1 MSYHNISSSALIDL
15 SAGVTT
21 SSAELVLIVDR
32 VGAVAGDA
40 RRRHVGLLHA
50 VEGHAGRV
58 VFAANL
64 GVAGVGGVVVEGRN
78 FCDVLAVGLAGVLDG
93 LGGGVNY
100 Y

>member
-21 SSAELVLIVDR
+21 SSAELVLVVDLVR
-32 VGAVAGDA
+32 AVTGDA

-50 VEGHAGRV
+50 VDGGAGRV

-64 GVAGVGGVVVEGRN
+64 GFAGIGRVVVKGGD
-78 FCDVLAVGLAGVLDG
+78 FGDVLAVGLAGVLDSLG
-93 LGGGVNY
+93 LDL
-100 Y
+100 